1 MPAARTFT
9 NAHIRHPMGM
19 LIAMLLLAFGTLW
32 PAAAAEPP
40 ANLAGTWQLTVES
53 AMGKRTPTLVLQQQG
68 AALTGTY
75 TGQFGTAP
83 VTGTVAGK
91 TFRFSFTA
99 RAMMREMHVTY
110 EGKVDGNALS
120 GAIHA
125 DMGEGT
131 FTGVRK

>member
-1 MPAARTFT
+1 MP
-9 NAHIRHPMGM
+9 NAHAAFRQPLAA
-19 LIAMLLLAFGTLW
+19 LITTLLLAFGTLW

-40 ANLAGTWQLTVES
+40 ANLAGNWQLTVES

-68 AALTGTY
+68 SALTGTY

-83 VTGTVAGK
+83 VTGTVTGK

-110 EGKVDGNALS
+110 EGKVEGNALS